1 MYYQEEPLQS
11 SSVLTQFLVYQSA
24 KKNNVTVLLDGQGAD
39 EILGGYKKYPQW
51 YLQQV
56 FNSNTSAFFKE
67 KKLLEQNDFLDK
79 WSWRNYAAAL
89 FPDKAALSLQKKAIG
104 QQNHQPFLNK
114 DFLAKYQNA
123 DTLQKPVI
131 KQLEDILYYNT
142 FNVGLPELLR
152 YADRNSMAHSREVR
166 LPFLFH
172 ELVEFTFSLPASYKI
187 RDGFTKWIL
196 RKSIQQY
203 ISAEIVWQRGK
214 IGFEPPQKP
223 WMQNN
228 EIQQRIMSARERL
241 VKENVLIP
249 KILQTAIQPRSA
261 HESNNYDWRYLCAA
275 EMFNSYN

>member
-1 MYYQEEPLQS
+1 
-11 SSVLTQFLVYQSA
+11 
-24 KKNNVTVLLDGQGAD
+24 
-39 EILGGYKKYPQW
+39 LGGYKKYAHW
-51 YLQQV
+51 YLQQI

-67 KKLLEQNDFLDK
+67 KKLLGQNNFMDK

-89 FPDKAALSLQKKAIG
+89 FPDKVATALQKKTIH

-114 DFLAKYQNA
+114 DFLVKYQNA

-172 ELVEFTFSLPASYKI
+172 EMVEFIFSLPGFYKI

-203 ISAEIVWQRGK
+203 MPAEIIWQRGK
-214 IGFEPPQKP
+214 IGFEPPQKQ
-223 WMQNN
+223 WMQNKVVQEKMIN
-228 EIQQRIMSARERL
+228 ARERL
-241 VKENVLIP
+241 VKENVLVP
-249 KILQTAIQPRSA
+249 AILQTAIQPRSA
-261 HESNNYDWRYLCAA
+261 HEANNYDWRYLCAA
-275 EMFNSYN
+275 EMFNKYN